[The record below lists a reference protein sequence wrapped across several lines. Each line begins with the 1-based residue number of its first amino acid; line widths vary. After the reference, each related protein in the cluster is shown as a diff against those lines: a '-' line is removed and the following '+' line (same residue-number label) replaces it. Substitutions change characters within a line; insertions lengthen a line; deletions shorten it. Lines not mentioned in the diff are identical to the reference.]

1 MRSSPSGLGDGV
13 PFAHP
18 YVLYFANGA
27 AGSKSTFTFWA
38 NACAGISSVAAASVT
53 AHTTRFI
60 RTSSVLVMV
69 SFASLGT
76 GDSGQLCVFGSR
88 NQPAKQRARDP
99 GRSPTVP
106 CANSHCF
113 LKLIDIAG

>member
-38 NACAGISSVAAASVT
+38 NACAGISSAAAASVT

-60 RTSSVLVMV
+60 RTSSWLVMFSLV
-69 SFASLGT
+69 GDVLFGSLGT

-88 NQPAKQRARDP
+88 KEPSKQ
-99 GRSPTVP
+99 GE
-106 CANSHCF
+106 
-113 LKLIDIAG
+113 L